1 MSPLIGM
8 NAIPLPIPEQHTRF
22 QVDLLPREGL
32 HATRGRAVAREV
44 LLIGEEGSDTALALR
59 VLVVN
64 GAFRSLTIAQSGD
77 TAFEML
83 NGNGNG
89 NGNGNHVGPAHIGPP
104 PSFMLVDLIARP
116 SGLAAVEQLKKRS
129 GTHRV
134 PIVCL
139 VERSADAVAAMA
151 AGANSCILKPPD
163 TASLAGVLG
172 AAVDYWA
179 RLNEP
184 PSPWT
189 DSSEA

>member
-1 MSPLIGM
+1 M
-8 NAIPLPIPEQHTRF
+8 NGIPLQIPEHTRF
-22 QVDLLPREGL
+22 QVDLLPREGF
-32 HATRGRAVAREV
+32 HVTRGRAAAREV
-44 LLIGEEGSDTALALR
+44 LLIGEESSDTALALR

-64 GAFRSLTIAQSGD
+64 GAFRSLAIAQG
-77 TAFEML
+77 TEAAFEML
-83 NGNGNG
+83 ENGNGNGHGNGNG
-89 NGNGNHVGPAHIGPP
+89 NGRHAHAGPA
-104 PSFMLVDLIARP
+104 PSFTLVDLSDGL
-116 SGLAAVEQLKKRS
+116 SGLDTVLQLKKKI

-139 VERSADAVAAMA
+139 VTRAADVEAAIA

-172 AAVDYWA
+172 AAVDYWG

-184 PSPWT
+184 PSPWA